1 MTAWIRYF
9 IFILFLICAGC
20 VTHLDLREGI
30 HAFRLQN
37 YRDAF
42 VRLMPEAQRGQA
54 DAQYAIGFMYYY
66 GQGVVE
72 DRSKALLWIHSAACQ
87 GQPEAVQA
95 LKLMQDEEGC
105 SR

>member
-1 MTAWIRYF
+1 M
-9 IFILFLICAGC
+9 GC

-42 VRLMPEAQRGQA
+42 VRLVPEAKRGQP
-54 DAQYAIGFMYYY
+54 DAQYAVGFMYYY

-72 DRSKALLWIHSAACQ
+72 DRNKALFWIRLAACQ
-87 GQPEAVQA
+87 GQLEAVEA
-95 LKLMQDEEGC
+95 LKLMQDEAGC
-105 SR
+105 G